1 MLIFE
6 TPSSLSNRAANRD
19 KGKDV
24 IFKMLQCH
32 FEGSECHFLG
42 GEGRGKGGGRKGEEG
57 GRGGV
62 REGLEILSNTTNVV
76 E

>member
-1 MLIFE
+1 MRSLI
-6 TPSSLSNRAANRD
+6 RAANRD

-32 FEGSECHFLG
+32 FEGSECHFKG
-42 GEGRGKGGGRKGEEG
+42 GRGGGRKGEEK

-62 REGLEILSNTTNVV
+62 REGLEILLNTNVKIYQRNV
-76 E
+76 NFGNF